1 MELTDYRDKPTDEL
15 RAELMEDL
23 IKSALYAIRSNNGA
37 LVHECYGK
45 MEAYRIINAIEIDDG
60 KKLNHVLVSGWMNAG
75 EKQREA
81 YARTV
86 TAEDIRAGRN
96 WRDQ

>member
-1 MELTDYRDKPTDEL
+1 MELTDYRDKPADEL

-23 IKSALYAIRSNNGA
+23 VKSALYAIRSNSGA
-37 LVHECYGK
+37 LIHECYGMVK
-45 MEAYRIINAIEIDDG
+45 AYRIVNAIKIDDSM
-60 KKLNHVLVSGWMNAG
+60 KLGHVLVSGWMNAG

-81 YARTV
+81 YAGTV